1 MRKTLLTA
9 LGAVALLSAGAFAN
23 QAGAMTLASPI
34 ALGVAAAD
42 SGLVEKAAVV
52 CGYYGCARVRPR
64 YRLWLRLSAIRL
76 VRPPLVLL
84 MHSTDA

>member
-1 MRKTLLTA
+1 MCKTLLTG

-23 QAGAMTLASPI
+23 QAGAMTLASPS
-34 ALGVAAAD
+34 ALGVATAD

-64 YRLWLRLSAIRL
+64 YYGYYGYAY
-76 VRPPLVLL
+76 RPYGWYGRRWYY
-84 MHSTDA
+84 

>member
-23 QAGAMTLASPI
+23 QAGATPASPS
-34 ALGVAAAD
+34 ALGIAATD
-42 SGLVEKAAVV
+42 NGLVQKAAVV

-64 YRLWLRLSAIRL
+64 YYGYYGYGY
-76 VRPPLVLL
+76 RPYGWYGRRWYY
-84 MHSTDA
+84 